1 MSRLK
6 LLNDQDRQKL
16 FSVPTDEENLIRH
29 YSLSSADKLE
39 IGLRRREHNQLGFAV
54 QLCLMRYPGRVLA
67 AGETPPRAMLKHV
80 ADQVGADLGTFALY
94 ARRDETRRDHAARLM
109 IYLDTKSATGKD
121 RRAALLAAIQEAT
134 ISDDSVGIAKAIVA
148 SFRERGSL
156 LPVTET
162 IERIGLAG
170 RSIAR
175 RRAERALIE
184 GIPLDKLQS
193 LDRLLEVDPSIG
205 HTRFHW
211 LRSAPDAPGASNLVG
226 LAERVAF

>member
-1 MSRLK
+1 MRRRK
-6 LLNDQDRQKL
+6 LLKDQDRQKL

-170 RSIAR
+170 RLRWTRILRQGHKVDRPMR
-175 RRAERALIE
+175 RTIQHEDTQTVYGRVQGQGRA
-184 GIPLDKLQS
+184 
-193 LDRLLEVDPSIG
+193 
-205 HTRFHW
+205 
-211 LRSAPDAPGASNLVG
+211 
-226 LAERVAF
+226 